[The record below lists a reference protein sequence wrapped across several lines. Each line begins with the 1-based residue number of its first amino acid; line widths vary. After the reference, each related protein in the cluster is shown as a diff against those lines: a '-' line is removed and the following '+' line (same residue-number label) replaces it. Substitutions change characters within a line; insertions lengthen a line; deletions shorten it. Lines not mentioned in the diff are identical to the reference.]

1 MSYNYFSYVGKFLS
15 NVKGFYKEINAAT
28 LTGAIDVIIVQQE
41 DGTYLSSPFHVRFGK
56 LGVLRSREKIV
67 DIEINGQPVH
77 FQMKLG
83 ESGEAFFVKEVEE
96 ENEDI
101 PLYLATS
108 PLNADLDLM
117 ERGVQELKMQVQETI
132 KEKSPDHERK
142 DSDTSDRSCQS
153 QGSRGETQLRVENE
167 LSGKVKRR
175 RKRKN
180 VKRQTPTKTE
190 GHVVGSEA
198 IFEMDDSTDEE
209 MVMLTSGMEK
219 PTTLPVMMEENKL
232 ERTSV
237 WASAHEEKFKYAN
250 PHPFSDTDL
259 SPIGS
264 PSNTRPSTP
273 KSDTELDRTSS
284 HHDLAVSILEGEDNT
299 LWEWGSLPRKSAT
312 TTNQAVT
319 AVKEDETNKTGTK
332 DNPASKG
339 GLFHFM
345 RQTKNVRHRPEKEGI
360 YLDDLNLE
368 EMDPEVAKL
377 YFPKRLS
384 KTQFHS
390 IKEKDEE
397 DSESGRGA
405 SLPQSP
411 HSVEGAIGG
420 PPTTYLKSEVLHLGM
435 FALSLCG
442 GLADS
447 EGVTLEKFMQK
458 IVTYEDLCENS
469 NMFNNPDLVVR
480 VSDKY
485 YNWNTAAPMIL
496 CQSVFHKD
504 LPGSV
509 ISSLATQ
516 HMPKKK
522 EKKTGGVSSW
532 FPWRRNTTDEPTPV
546 TTGGT
551 SIIVTSTSDSEVSS
565 LKTTETGPKLTPA
578 STGTSS
584 LPGSPQKLKPENR
597 LKEDVSSSEA
607 DTDGSEYNGS
617 KTAAKPVN
625 IPKKKKD
632 KFKKSLRL
640 TSDEIAKLGLIPG
653 QNEIK
658 YSVTTQY
665 QGTTACTSHI
675 YLWNYDN
682 KIIVSDIDGTITK
695 SDVLGQI
702 LPIVG
707 RDWSQSGVAQLYT
720 RIHKNGY
727 KFLYLSA
734 RAIGQSKITK
744 DLLQNIKQGDLMLPE
759 GPLLLSPTSLIS
771 AFHREVIEKKPEDFK
786 IGCLKDIAALFPNY
800 INPFYAGFGNK
811 INDVYAYKAINIP
824 IYRIFTINHKGEL
837 KHEQSHT
844 FQTSY
849 SKLSNIADHFFPPIH
864 SLATMEGSYFNE
876 VQFWRDPLPQ
886 ISLDEISTVLNPITA
901 ASSIP
906 STSES

>member
-1 MSYNYFSYVGKFLS
+1 MSYFSYVGKFLS

-67 DIEINGQPVH
+67 DIEINGQPVN

-83 ESGEAFFVKEVEE
+83 ESGEAFFVKEMDED
-96 ENEDI
+96 NEDV
-101 PLYLATS
+101 PFDLATS
-108 PLNADLDLM
+108 PLNADVDLM
-117 ERGVQELKMQVQETI
+117 ERGVQELKMQMQERNNR
-132 KEKSPDHERK
+132 HK
-142 DSDTSDRSCQS
+142 DSDTSDRSAQS
-153 QGSRGETQLRVENE
+153 QGSRDETHLQVQNE
-167 LSGKVKRR
+167 MAGKVKRR

-180 VKRQTPTKTE
+180 VKRQIPTKTE
-190 GHVVGSEA
+190 GHVIGSEA
-198 IFEMDDSTDEE
+198 IFEMDDSSTDEE
-209 MVMLTSGMEK
+209 MAMLTSGMEK
-219 PTTLPVMMEENKL
+219 TLPVMIEENKL
-232 ERTSV
+232 ERTSD

-259 SPIGS
+259 SPIG
-264 PSNTRPSTP
+264 RQ
-273 KSDTELDRTSS
+273 SDTELDRTSS
-284 HHDLAVSILEGEDNT
+284 HHDSAVSILEGEDNT
-299 LWEWGSLPRKSAT
+299 LWEWGNLPRKST
-312 TTNQAVT
+312 TSTIQVVT
-319 AVKEDETNKTGTK
+319 AVKEEDKTGIK
-332 DNPASKG
+332 DNPTSRG

-377 YFPKRLS
+377 YFPKRLAN
-384 KTQFHS
+384 TQFQS
-390 IKEKDEE
+390 IKEKEEE

-420 PPTTYLKSEVLHLGM
+420 LPTTYLESEVRHLGM

-442 GLADS
+442 GLADPD
-447 EGVTLEKFMQK
+447 GVTLEKFMQK

-469 NMFNNPDLVVR
+469 TMLNNPELVVR
-480 VSDKY
+480 VNDKY
-485 YNWNTAAPMIL
+485 FNWNTAAPMIL

-504 LPGSV
+504 LPG
-509 ISSLATQ
+509 A
-516 HMPKKK
+516 KK

-532 FPWRRNTTDEPTPV
+532 FPWRRNTIDEPASV
-546 TTGGT
+546 QTGGT
-551 SIIVTSTSDSEVSS
+551 SIVVTSTSDSEISS
-565 LKTTETGPKLTPA
+565 VKTTEAGPNVTLT

-584 LPGSPQKLKPENR
+584 LPASPQKLKPQIR
-597 LKEDVSSSEA
+597 LKEDISSSEA

-617 KTAAKPVN
+617 KPIKIA
-625 IPKKKKD
+625 KKKE
-632 KFKKSLRL
+632 KFKKCLRL
-640 TSDEIAKLGLIPG
+640 TSEEIAKLGLIPG
-653 QNEIK
+653 QNVIK

-665 QGTTACTSHI
+665 QGTTTCTSHI
-675 YLWNYDN
+675 YLWSYYHR
-682 KIIVSDIDGTITK
+682 IIVSDIDGTITK

-720 RIHKNGY
+720 RIHNNGY

-744 DLLQNIKQGDLMLPE
+744 DLLQNIKQGDLMLPD

-786 IGCLKDIAALFPNY
+786 ISCLKDIAALFPSY
-800 INPFYAGFGNK
+800 MNPFYAGFGNK

-849 SKLSNIADHFFPPIH
+849 SKLSDIADHFFPPMH
-864 SLATMEGSYFNE
+864 SLATMEGSCFNE

-886 ISLDEISTVLNPITA
+886 ISLDEINTVLNPITA
-901 ASSIP
+901 ASAIP
-906 STSES
+906 PASVS